1 MPTFF
6 HFTHTSLPFRIAHCK
21 DTIAESHAMG
31 NSPKYCGR
39 KLKLYPY
46 QQHIIYLLCSPH
58 MLSELLRE

>member
-6 HFTHTSLPFRIAHCK
+6 HFTHTSHPFRIRSAK
-21 DTIAESHAMG
+21 IQSPNRTLWGIAQ
-31 NSPKYCGR
+31 NTVGR

-46 QQHIIYLLCSPH
+46 QQHIIYLLCPPH